1 MRRFVLAI
9 AIVLTLAFSASVL
22 TLSGSVSAAATPN
35 VKVTLVF
42 SAVGRCDTDMPCDPP
57 LGSYVVVFSRTGAMP
72 VRIRMTG
79 PGTTRIT
86 LRPGLYVTTVK
97 SLRSG
102 LVRRTGNVRVRAS
115 GLSTFVLVAPS

>member
-9 AIVLTLAFSASVL
+9 AIVLVLSFSA
-22 TLSGSVSAAATPN
+22 TAAATPN
-35 VKVTLVF
+35 VKVTLVV
-42 SAVGRCDTDMPCDPP
+42 SAIGICDTDMPCDPP
-57 LGSYVVVFSRTGAMP
+57 LGSYVVVFSRTGAVP

-97 SLRSG
+97 SLRSR
-102 LVRRTGNVRVRAS
+102 LVRRTGDVRVRAR
-115 GLSTFVLVAPS
+115 GVSTFVLAAPS